1 MYITSDAQAIAH
13 HLSTDAQL
21 ALQAAEESKTNSHPL
36 QNSFCMT
43 SYGLEYPF
51 SQLKTAVLILIPPSP

>member
-51 SQLKTAVLILIPPSP
+51 SQLKTAVLILFPPSP

>member
-1 MYITSDAQAIAH
+1 MYIRGDAKAIAYH
-13 HLSTDAQL
+13 PLTNAQHVPE
-21 ALQAAEESKTNSHPL
+21 QQKEEMNSHPL

-51 SQLKTAVLILIPPSP
+51 SQLKTAVLILFPPSP